1 MADADG
7 MFDQLT
13 MAMRRRHEFKDHVS
27 AMWGL
32 EETKEGNLL
41 FLVHLLVSHKASIK
55 RKRAQTVVNFI
66 KSTFQRTV
74 TVAQV
79 KRARLEV

>member
-1 MADADG
+1 MAEEEDG

-41 FLVHLLVSHKASIK
+41 FLVHLLVTHKANVK
-55 RKRAQTVVNFI
+55 RKRARTIVNFI
-66 KSTFQRTV
+66 KQTF
-74 TVAQV
+74 
-79 KRARLEV
+79 

>member
-1 MADADG
+1 MAEEEDG

-32 EETKEGNLL
+32 EGTKEGNLL
-41 FLVHLLVSHKASIK
+41 FLVNLLVRHKASIK
-55 RKRAQTVVNFI
+55 RKRARTIVDFI
-66 KSTFQRTV
+66 KQTF
-74 TVAQV
+74 
-79 KRARLEV
+79 